1 MDTPPTVERIQHLP
15 DRRSPTGLA
24 WVRLP
29 GGIVATFT
37 LRHQRRGQ
45 LVLVAPEAA
54 DRSDGVKL
62 PPEVASA
69 VRDAVESALAKD
81 PEMRRALARTW
92 TPAPLRIKERA

>member
-1 MDTPPTVERIQHLP
+1 MDAPPTVQRIEPLP
-15 DRRSPTGLA
+15 DRRTPTGLA

-29 GGIVATFT
+29 GGIVAAFT

-62 PPEVASA
+62 PPDMASA
-69 VRDAVESALAKD
+69 VRDAVEAALAAA
-81 PEMRRALARTW
+81 PEMRKALARTW
-92 TPAPLRIKERA
+92 TPMPLRLKERQ